1 MSSET
6 NVCSR
11 RSLELESR
19 RRVGDVPH
27 PEHHGASQVGGEA
40 LSHPDHGVCHLLG
53 ALQHRHPAS
62 RFPGEWQRGR
72 PSLYVS
78 ALWSV
83 LGPRE
88 QRHQPPVV
96 LLGEQ
101 TIPQV
106 RCPDISMWK
115 NPGCSLGQTKRLPV
129 PGVSHD
135 GGCKLAIIIISLEK
149 VPAQEGFADLQRK
162 VQVHQGWSHEC
173 DLEFRLFLQGV
184 RIKAFQKSLS
194 SLKYLEF
201 AAFFSKEKAWK
212 IICAET

>member
-1 MSSET
+1 MAIGCQSEMIPQYF
-6 NVCSR
+6 R
-11 RSLELESR
+11 RA
-19 RRVGDVPH
+19 RVDMEEVILFPQ
-27 PEHHGASQVGGEA
+27 GATLYMCEEGE
-40 LSHPDHGVCHLLG
+40 C
-53 ALQHRHPAS
+53 
-62 RFPGEWQRGR
+62 EWQRGR